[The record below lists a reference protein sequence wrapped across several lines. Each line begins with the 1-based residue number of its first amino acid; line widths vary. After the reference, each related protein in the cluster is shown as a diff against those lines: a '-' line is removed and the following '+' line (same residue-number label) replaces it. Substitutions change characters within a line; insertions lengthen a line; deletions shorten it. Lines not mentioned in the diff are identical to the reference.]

1 MPDRAVDTLENMER
15 SHILRALA
23 ESRWVIHGQNGAAEI
38 LGMNPSTLRSRM
50 NKLGIKRP

>member
-1 MPDRAVDTLENMER
+1 MER